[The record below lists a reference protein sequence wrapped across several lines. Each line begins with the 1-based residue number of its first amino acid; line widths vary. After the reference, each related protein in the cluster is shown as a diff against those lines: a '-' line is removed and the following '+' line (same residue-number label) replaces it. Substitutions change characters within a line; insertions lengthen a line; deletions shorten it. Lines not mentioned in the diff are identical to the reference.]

1 MTPDDRA
8 KWCIAQAEAIEAE
21 TPAVEEGQLLSMDAL
36 AARWWRDMAFR
47 VAAQNGEGRA

>member
-1 MTPDDRA
+1 MTPGDRA

-21 TPAVEEGQLLSMDAL
+21 LPPLEPDELRPIAYDC
-36 AARWWRDMAFR
+36 AAWWRDMAFR